1 MWTWGLALVV
11 AFCVCLLQPNW
22 QGPKSEPSKYSS
34 GKCLTCNPV
43 RYVTSFSYL
52 NIYVSHKPPTFLT
65 GCIFFLMILLTSD
78 NVVVG
83 SLSPGSAYLYIEIV
97 IWVSLFIGIWA
108 LFVFFRMTVT
118 HQTLN
123 HHRYKAKVI
132 VYKLVLLFTNIEG
145 STFFVIHSQL
155 RHGEANCN
163 WAMETFYYPLY
174 RTNSRPLWDIQR
186 HSLRRS
192 TNFLEDNGLHCEVC
206 TVESGKPNIGK
217 RSCQALYNR
226 HRPLLNRL

>member
-1 MWTWGLALVV
+1 
-11 AFCVCLLQPNW
+11 
-22 QGPKSEPSKYSS
+22 
-34 GKCLTCNPV
+34 
-43 RYVTSFSYL
+43 
-52 NIYVSHKPPTFLT
+52 
-65 GCIFFLMILLTSD
+65 MILLTSD

-145 STFFVIHSQL
+145 TLSSLKSLSTTAALV
-155 RHGEANCN
+155 
-163 WAMETFYYPLY
+163 Y
-174 RTNSRPLWDIQR
+174 IQ
-186 HSLRRS
+186 SS
-192 TNFLEDNGLHCEVC
+192 SE
-206 TVESGKPNIGK
+206 
-217 RSCQALYNR
+217 
-226 HRPLLNRL
+226 

>member
-1 MWTWGLALVV
+1 M
-11 AFCVCLLQPNW
+11 LLPFV
-22 QGPKSEPSKYSS
+22 SAY
-34 GKCLTCNPV
+34 CNPIDKAQSQSPQSTRQTNALRAIRFV
-43 RYVTSFSYL
+43 ISQVFYL
-52 NIYVSHKPPTFLT
+52 NIYESHKPPTFLT

-163 WAMETFYYPLY
+163 
-174 RTNSRPLWDIQR
+174 
-186 HSLRRS
+186 
-192 TNFLEDNGLHCEVC
+192 
-206 TVESGKPNIGK
+206 
-217 RSCQALYNR
+217 
-226 HRPLLNRL
+226 